1 MTVKKLKELEKV
13 IKPILEEYPQAR
25 EDDYILYAEVIKQY
39 NPTLLGI
46 SAGDFLVLHNTYNIP
61 NIKSIERTRRK
72 VQEKHPEL
80 ASERAKKKRAKEEQA
95 YINYAIN
102 KT

>member
-1 MTVKKLKELEKV
+1 MTVEKLKKLENV
-13 IKPILEEYPQAR
+13 IKPILENKPQTR
-25 EDDYILYAEVIKQY
+25 EDDFLLYAEVIKAY
-39 NPTLLGI
+39 NPTLLEV
-46 SAGDFLVLHNTYNIP
+46 SAKTFLYAHITLNVP

-72 VQEKHPEL
+72 VQRKYPEL

-95 YINYAIN
+95 YFNYAID